1 MRHIEIL
8 GVPYNSSGLT
18 NGVARAPAALRRA
31 GLIDALRGAGVAVA
45 DVGDVALDPT
55 SPDRDPS
62 SYLIAPDALG
72 AMVERVR
79 DRVDQ
84 ILRGGEFPLVIG
96 GDCPI
101 LLGCLGEGGADSPFG
116 LLFVDGHEDAWPP
129 ALSTTGE
136 AADMELGFAV
146 GLTTANLP
154 PTLTARLPIVRRER
168 VIVVGARDVDEIA
181 AAGVAS
187 IGDLVTVI
195 RPEALFERGPA
206 PVAASA
212 VSRLSDGGDWWLHVD
227 LDVLSS
233 ESLAAVDYEQ
243 PGGLDWATLTQLT
256 QTALASDQC
265 RGWTVTIYNPDLD
278 PEGDGAKAIVSYIVG
293 SLRA

>member
-1 MRHIEIL
+1 VRHIEIL

-31 GLIDALRGAGVAVA
+31 GLVDALRGAGIAVA
-45 DVGDVALDPT
+45 DAGDVVLGPT

-62 SYLIAPDALG
+62 SQVISPGILGDMVDAVRDQ
-72 AMVERVR
+72 VER
-79 DRVDQ
+79 
-84 ILRGGEFPLVIG
+84 ILRDGEFPLIIG

-101 LLGCLGEGGADSPFG
+101 LLGCLGPGGEASPCG
-116 LLFVDGHEDAWPP
+116 LLFLDGHEDAWPP

-136 AADMELGFAV
+136 AADMELGFAL
-146 GLTTANLP
+146 GLTTGDLP
-154 PTLTARLPIVRRER
+154 RALTARLPTVSRGR
-168 VIVVGARDVDEIA
+168 VIVVGARDADEIA

-187 IGDLVTVI
+187 INDLVPVI
-195 RPEALFERGPA
+195 RPEVLLERGPTA
-206 PVAASA
+206 VAAHA

-233 ESLAAVDYEQ
+233 ESLPAVDYEQ
-243 PGGLDWATLTQLT
+243 PGGLDWPALTQIT
-256 QTALASDQC
+256 QTALASDHC

-278 PEGDGAKAIVSYIVG
+278 PEGDGAKAIVSYIAE
-293 SLRA
+293 SLRP